1 MSSHEPMFYFCYGY
15 INPGKNKF
23 ASYTRV
29 IRPNICKIATILMSE
44 NFQKHLLK
52 WWYFKCFY
60 EQNLTVTNSP
70 KLRGLPIFI
79 TRCAYFPSYPT
90 KCISCFML
98 RHLMTPRNL
107 RSKILKFNY
116 LKKKKSFWGQ
126 TKSIFLG
133 FKSAFF

>member
-1 MSSHEPMFYFCYGY
+1 M
-15 INPGKNKF
+15 
-23 ASYTRV
+23 
-29 IRPNICKIATILMSE
+29 MSE

-79 TRCAYFPSYPT
+79 TRRAYFSSYPT

-116 LKKKKSFWGQ
+116 LKKKKAFEVKQKALFLVSKVLSFRLYKQ
-126 TKSIFLG
+126 NTIYIPNITFNRSSHRMCLCKNRCS
-133 FKSAFF
+133 